1 VAISSVIGVIGA
13 IPPAQVMAADVIVNG
28 GFEAGSFTGWT
39 TSGTVAIVTSPV
51 QSGLSA
57 GRVGSTSPT
66 VGDSSISQTFTVP
79 ATSGT
84 LSFWYQVR
92 CPETV
97 TYGWATA
104 TLRDNATGATTTLL
118 PRTCTNTGAWVQVSA
133 NVAAQAGH
141 SVTLTLASHDD
152 NYPTDPTYTL
162 YDSVSLGGTPTP
174 TPTPTPAP
182 TPTPTPSPAPS
193 GIPVPTSIDA
203 TGATDASAAL
213 YTWVRSVPDGSTI
226 VFKAGGTYRMDQGLI
241 VNGRRNLTFEGNGAT
256 LKSNGGTTEVSS
268 LLRVFGATGIVIRN
282 ITLVGNS
289 PTPGIYRPGQ
299 EGAHG
304 IQIVMGGNI
313 EIANVT
319 IRNTY
324 GDCVNTDYWTDGVR
338 MHDSRCTYSSRCG
351 FAIFS
356 GKNITIERNTYDH
369 NGGMPLD
376 IEPYEA
382 DGGADT
388 VQFINNTSLYQ
399 GNSRDYSQPYGPED
413 YFFGANGGGRGIYN
427 ITISGNTLVRGI
439 FKGIL
444 VVPGTGLRYRNI
456 VITNNTAMGDT
467 VAGPTVRLAHIDGL
481 TVTGNR
487 VSLSSGQIANITDS
501 TGVTYQP

>member
-1 VAISSVIGVIGA
+1 LLAT
-13 IPPAQVMAADVIVNG
+13 
-28 GFEAGSFTGWT
+28 GSFLIG
-39 TSGTVAIVTSPV
+39 
-51 QSGLSA
+51 Q
-57 GRVGSTSPT
+57 
-66 VGDSSISQTFTVP
+66 
-79 ATSGT
+79 GT
-84 LSFWYQVR
+84 LA
-92 CPETV
+92 P
-97 TYGWATA
+97 
-104 TLRDNATGATTTLL
+104 TL
-118 PRTCTNTGAWVQVSA
+118 PS
-133 NVAAQAGH
+133 
-141 SVTLTLASHDD
+141 
-152 NYPTDPTYTL
+152 P
-162 YDSVSLGGTPTP
+162 PTP
-174 TPTPTPAP
+174 TPEPLPLVRPFAAP
-182 TPTPTPSPAPS
+182 VTSRTV
-193 GIPVPTSIDA
+193 PVPSTIDA

-213 YTWVRSVPDGSTI
+213 NAFLVTVPDGSR
-226 VFKAGGTYRMDQGLI
+226 VAFPAGATYRLGEGLMI
-241 VNGRRNLTFEGNGAT
+241 ARRRGLVLEGNGAT
-256 LKSNGGTTEVSS
+256 LLSSGGPTEAAALVRIFGSS
-268 LLRVFGATGIVIRN
+268 DIAIHDLDV
-282 ITLVGNS
+282 VGNS

-324 GDCVNTDYWTDGVR
+324 GDCANTDFWTDGVW

-351 FAIFS
+351 FAVLS

-369 NGGMPLD
+369 NGGMVFD

-388 VQFINNTSLYQ
+388 VRFINNTSLYQ
-399 GNSRDYSQPYGPED
+399 EPFGPED

-427 ITISGNTLVRGI
+427 VTISGNTLVRGI

-456 VITNNTAMGDT
+456 VITNNTATGDAT
-467 VAGPTVRLAHIDGL
+467 SGPTIWLAHIDGL

-487 VSLSSGQIANITDS
+487 VPLTSGQIAHITDS